1 MQIRPDFKA
10 ESRILAET
18 VRPYAGYFLLLIV
31 GAFLSALFDGIS
43 IGTLVVF
50 LNNSQAPPDDPG
62 QQIAF
67 LAWIGR
73 ILAPYG
79 FETQLL
85 LGIGLVVGAILLK
98 NVFLTLAGKLS
109 RRITSWI
116 VIDLRGTAVKL
127 LLEVSIGFHRRS
139 KTGDLVTRAVEFTVY
154 IQALIQY
161 MVTLII
167 DLLTFLVLFLLLL
180 LLSWQLT
187 LVTVCLGLLLGL
199 ALSKY
204 TRRLKPLGKQ
214 LALQNRDLY
223 ATMYESLNGIEL
235 IKSFGQEKPRERSLR
250 NIISRQQ
257 EQVYRLQFRTFLIHP
272 FTEVLGILGLGGLMA
287 VALLL
292 YEMNTHLL
300 LTRLVPFLYILNRCI
315 PVLKSIN
322 LGKAEI
328 VNHWPYLSMFYD
340 LLRRDDK
347 EFILNGRETFPG
359 LRKGIRFQD
368 VTFTYRDTSQ
378 QVLNKANFYIPAGK
392 TTAIVGESGAGKST
406 IASLLLRFFDP
417 TEGQILIGGTPLP
430 QLDLTS
436 YYRRIGV
443 VSQDTFLFNDTV
455 RNNLMYGLGQELS
468 ENEIRSA
475 AEKAGAHEFI
485 TALPQ
490 GYDTLLGERG
500 MKLSGGQRQ
509 RISIARTILRDPEIL
524 ILDEATSSLDMKTE
538 QLIHQAVFALSR
550 NRTVIIIA
558 HRLSTVKDADQI
570 IVLKDGRVI
579 ESGKPAE
586 LYHQKGAYYR
596 LANTDH

>member
-1 MQIRPDFKA
+1 MRIRPDFKA
-10 ESRILAET
+10 EFGILAGT
-18 VRPYAGYFLLLIV
+18 VRPYAGYFLLLIA

-62 QQIAF
+62 QQMAF

-73 ILAPYG
+73 LLASFT

-85 LGIGLVVGAILLK
+85 LGIALVVGAILLK
-98 NVFLTLAGKLS
+98 NVFLVLAGKLS
-109 RRITSWI
+109 RRLTSWI
-116 VIDLRGTAVKL
+116 VIDLRNSAVKL

-139 KTGDLVTRAVEFTVY
+139 KTGDLVTRAIEFTVY

-167 DLLTFLVLFLLLL
+167 DLLTFLVLFALLLF
-180 LLSWQLT
+180 LSWQLT
-187 LVTVCLGLLLGL
+187 LVTAGLGLLLGL

-204 TRRLKPLGKQ
+204 TRNLEPLGKQ

-223 ATMYESLNGIEL
+223 ATMYESLSGIEL
-235 IKSFGQEKPRERSLR
+235 IKSFGQEKPWERSLR
-250 NIISRQQ
+250 SIISRQQ

-272 FTEVLGILGLGGLMA
+272 FTEVLGILGLGGLML

-347 EFILNGRETFPG
+347 EFILSGKKIFPG
-359 LRKGIRFQD
+359 LREGICFRN
-368 VTFTYRDTSQ
+368 VTFTYQDSGL
-378 QVLNKANFYIPAGK
+378 QVLNRTTFDIPAGK

-417 TEGQILIGGTPLP
+417 QEGQILIDGIPLP
-430 QLDLTS
+430 RLDLAS

-455 RNNLMYGLGQELS
+455 GNNLGFGLGRAIS
-468 ENEIRSA
+468 EQEIRLA
-475 AEKAGAHEFI
+475 AQKAGAHEFI
-485 TALPQ
+485 MALPQ

-509 RISIARTILRDPEIL
+509 RLSIARTILRDPEIL
-524 ILDEATSSLDMKTE
+524 ILDEATSSLDVKTE
-538 QLIHQAVFALSR
+538 QLIHQAVIALSR

-570 IVLKDGRVI
+570 IVLKDGQVI
-579 ESGKPAE
+579 ESGNPAE

-596 LANTDH
+596 LAKVQG